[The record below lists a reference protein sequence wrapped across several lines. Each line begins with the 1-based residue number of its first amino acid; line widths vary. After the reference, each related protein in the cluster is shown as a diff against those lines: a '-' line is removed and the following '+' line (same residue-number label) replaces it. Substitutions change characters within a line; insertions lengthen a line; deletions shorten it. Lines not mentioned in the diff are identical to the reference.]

1 MMMNEMMKGKGT
13 DKSNMLPFMM
23 MSMMNGNNPFAAL
36 TNAMGFGNTATAT
49 ATTPGTTPA
58 TTVTATE
65 SAND

>member
-1 MMMNEMMKGKGT
+1 
-13 DKSNMLPFMM
+13 MM